1 VSPSWHAPALFVL
14 IVTWLTAPPTSL
26 ADVARRETMR
36 RALVG
41 PSVGSF
47 SNLDLPDRPPPAAV
61 SGIPQVER
69 TSPPPAETVTPEA
82 AAESPRDEAWW
93 RNRMAAARTALE
105 RDQVLRDAMQ
115 TRINSLQS
123 DVVNIDDPAQ
133 QALARQNLGRAL
145 GELERLEKQVQAD
158 QEEIKRVQD
167 EARRERVPPG
177 WIR

>member
-1 VSPSWHAPALFVL
+1 
-14 IVTWLTAPPTSL
+14 
-26 ADVARRETMR
+26 
-36 RALVG
+36 
-41 PSVGSF
+41 
-47 SNLDLPDRPPPAAV
+47 
-61 SGIPQVER
+61 
-69 TSPPPAETVTPEA
+69 
-82 AAESPRDEAWW
+82 
-93 RNRMAAARTALE
+93 
-105 RDQVLRDAMQ
+105 MQ